1 MKNLKKL
8 LAMALALML
17 VFSLAVTAM
26 AADETYTL
34 TINNKAEGHTYEAYQ
49 IFKGKLSNA
58 ANPDDEDGT
67 SAELSDIQWGDSVT
81 YIGDGVVVGKDADG
95 NDIYS
100 KEAEYVAV
108 ALQDGALLLADLI
121 ADLQLGT
128 PKAESTYVAEKGQ
141 ERYKIAGLPAGYYLV
156 KDKSGS
162 LNGEFDAYTDYIVEV
177 VENSVVN
184 PKSSVPSVDKYVKDT
199 NDSNGMNSDWQISA
213 DHDIGDNVPFKIV
226 ATLARNVS
234 SFKGPYK
241 LVFHDTMEAGL
252 TYNEDIKIY
261 VGDAKVYEENVLDNE
276 HISVS
281 YEGTALTITIDDAKE
296 IGAGNGAVISMEYT
310 AKLNENAIHYTV
322 GNSNS
327 VKLEFANDPTWVLPD
342 DPDNPDDPDDPK
354 DPPTGETPE
363 SVVIVYTYKLQVDKV
378 HKNPAYDPS
387 KDENNDGVDD
397 MEFVALEGAGFT
409 LYKKNAEGHYVAVG
423 DEITGVTEFVWAGL
437 DDGDYKLSETTTP
450 AGYNT
455 ADDIRFTITAVHD
468 KDKAD
473 HVLTLTGD
481 GSMEIVGDALTT
493 FIENKPGAVLP
504 ETGGMGTTVFYLIGG
519 VMVAAAVVLLVTKK
533 RMSSAE

>member
-8 LAMALALML
+8 LAMVLALML

-49 IFKGKLSNA
+49 IFKGKLSSA
-58 ANPDDEDGT
+58 ANPDDKDGT

-128 PKAESTYVAEKGQ
+128 PKAESTYVAETGQ

-184 PKSSVPSVDKYVKDT
+184 PKSSVPSVDKYVKDI
-199 NDSNGMNSDWQISA
+199 NDSLPNSETNWQISA
-213 DHDIGDNVPFKIV
+213 DHDIGDNVPFRIE
-226 ATLARNVS
+226 ATLSSNVT
-234 SFKGPYK
+234 SFRGPYK
-241 LVFHDTMEAGL
+241 LVFQDTMGAGL
-252 TYNEDIKIY
+252 TYNHDLIIKNNAGTVVYNEKAETGNMEGITVTYED
-261 VGDAKVYEENVLDNE
+261 N
-276 HISVS
+276 
-281 YEGTALTITIDDAKE
+281 ALTITIADGKSF
-296 IGAGNGAVISMEYT
+296 GNSAVISLEYT

-342 DPDNPDDPDDPK
+342 DTGDPDDPK

-423 DEITGVTEFVWAGL
+423 DEIKGVTEFVWAGL

-481 GSMEIVGDALTT
+481 GSMEIVDDALTT